1 MDDVKKEE
9 LDDTAKM
16 LGEDFNSKYE
26 LIEKLG
32 KGGFG
37 EVYKVKDKT
46 LSRLCALKI
55 IGLNK
60 LAGDDEKERE
70 STKQLFIR
78 EAQNLAQF
86 RHTNI
91 VEVYEVGGLD
101 NIPYIVMQFV
111 DGKNLLDLI
120 TEKGKLSYSEALE
133 ISGSVLP
140 ALQYIHSKG
149 LVHRDIKPENIVL
162 EAGSRKVVIIDFGL
176 SIKSL
181 NLTTDVSTHK
191 VGEVLKGSPLYMA
204 PEFWEK
210 REVNSKADIYSYGV
224 ILFQALTGEVPFK
237 GDYAQVKKGHLEEP
251 VPDVKQMNQDVP
263 SGIQKVIN
271 KAMAKDPLERYADA
285 NTLLDAIR
293 DAEKE
298 DEGYPSL
305 EVQKQLADRYTFEG
319 ELIGQGQFSKVYSM
333 RHVTREGEYALK
345 IMDFDFTLQDIKKT
359 IHYGEDI
366 SSAFEKRKKRFI
378 EKANFF
384 YALQNH
390 QNIVDIDNAGF
401 VPIEHENI
409 KYLIPYVVLKRI
421 RGVKLEELIER
432 ESPLAL
438 ERILN
443 IAIGII
449 SAIQAIHEKG
459 YIYWEVIPRKIFIEE
474 ITGNA
479 ILLSAGLPTNK
490 DIAQEWVSQTK
501 VSDTRLVYVRENVPQ
516 VSNRKERGIASD
528 ISLFGILL
536 YQIIMGEIYDKEAD
550 INLFEILKNETDDEI
565 LSKMKNKTGF
575 SDDILKDLLK
585 ITRKT
590 MAKNRR
596 KRYRSMKTIIKD
608 LEKIKKVYLR
618 EKV

>member
-1 MDDVKKEE
+1 MDDVKKDE
-9 LDDTAKM
+9 LDVTAKM
-16 LGEDFNSKYE
+16 LGEEFNSKYE

-46 LSRLCALKI
+46 LNRLCALKI
-55 IGLNK
+55 IDINK
-60 LAGDDEKERE
+60 LARDDEKERE

-91 VEVYEVGGLD
+91 VEVYEVGGLE

-111 DGKNLLDLI
+111 EGKNLLELI
-120 TEKGKLSYSEALE
+120 EEKRKLSYSEVLE

-149 LVHRDIKPENIVL
+149 LVHRDLKPENIVL
-162 EAGSRKVVIIDFGL
+162 EDGSRKVVIIDFGL
-176 SIKSL
+176 SIKSI
-181 NLTTDVSTHK
+181 NLTTGVKTDK
-191 VGEVLKGSPLYMA
+191 VGEPIKGSKLYMA
-204 PEFWEK
+204 PEYWDK
-210 REVNSKADIYSYGV
+210 REVNAKADIYSYGV
-224 ILFQALTGEVPFK
+224 ILFQSLTGEVPFK

-251 VPDVKQMNQDVP
+251 VPDVKQVNQDVP

-298 DEGYPSL
+298 DEGYPSP
-305 EVQKQLADRYTFEG
+305 EVQRQLADRYTFEG

-359 IHYGEDI
+359 IHDGEDI
-366 SSAFEKRKKRFI
+366 SSAFEKRRKRFI

-421 RGVKLEELIER
+421 RGVKLEELIEK
-432 ESPLAL
+432 ESPLVL

-474 ITGNA
+474 KTGNA

-490 DIAQEWVSQTK
+490 DIALEWVSQTK
-501 VSDTRLVYVRENVPQ
+501 VSDTRLVYVRENVPP

-585 ITRKT
+585 IIRKT

-596 KRYRSMKTIIKD
+596 KRYRSMKTIIKA
-608 LEKIKKVYLR
+608 LKKIKKVFLQ